1 MANFLSRPF
10 LTSSLLILGTF
21 TISACTAPASNST
34 LSETPTQ
41 SSAALEI
48 TPEATLETTSEA
60 TKDTASP
67 DTSAAATAENIVAT
81 GQFTGAGNHVV
92 TGGVEVVEV
101 EGAYFIRLGD
111 DFSLDDAPDPKV
123 GLGQDGYD
131 PSTKAGDLVAFTG
144 ASSYQVPTG
153 VDVQDYNEVHVWCER
168 FSVPLGVAS
177 LVVAQ

>member
-1 MANFLSRPF
+1 MANFLSRPC
-10 LTSSLLILGTF
+10 LTSSLVILGTF
-21 TISACTAPASNST
+21 TVSACTTPASSST

-41 SSAALEI
+41 SSAALET
-48 TPEATLETTSEA
+48 TPEAPSEA
-60 TKDTASP
+60 AKDTESP
-67 DTSAAATAENIVAT
+67 DTAAADTAENIVAT
-81 GQFTGAGNHVV
+81 GQFTGAGDHVV
-92 TGGVEVVEV
+92 TGGVEIVEV

-131 PSTKAGDLVAFTG
+131 PSTKAGELVDFTG

-153 VDVQDYNEVHVWCER
+153 VNVEDYNEVHIWCER
-168 FSVPLGVAS
+168 FNVPLGVAS